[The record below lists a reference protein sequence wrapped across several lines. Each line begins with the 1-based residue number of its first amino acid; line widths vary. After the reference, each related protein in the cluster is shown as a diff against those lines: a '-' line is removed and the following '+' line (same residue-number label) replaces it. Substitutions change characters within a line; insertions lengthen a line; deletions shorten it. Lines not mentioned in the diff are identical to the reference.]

1 MTYKELSYSDLK
13 ISASDI
19 YVQMGY
25 DNHVPDAA
33 VRSEMSR
40 IVEEVKA
47 FLHPRYCFM
56 VKRGS
61 LSVENEELTM
71 GQRFAIGKIIAR
83 QLRGSEAFALFIC
96 TAGTEYEDYQRRL
109 MRDGDMVRVFI
120 ADALGSVI
128 AEKCADQ
135 MELSLQESI
144 DKLQWNRTNRFSPG
158 YCGWHVSEQ
167 QKLFPLFNQQQAGSS
182 GAAAA
187 GNGATIAGNPCGV
200 ELTASSL
207 MTPIKSVSGIIG
219 VGPKVR
225 YLDYTCGLCDF
236 KNCFK
241 KRMKQRK

>member
-167 QKLFPLFNQQQAGSS
+167 QKLFPLFNQQQADSS